1 MNSLSSR
8 LLPVVLI
15 IFLALLVWGLNT
27 AATLPALND
36 TRLANEPNLIAEH
49 SHTVRFNDKGQP
61 YQRLDA
67 DKASHYEENDSAW
80 FDNPH
85 LVSTIPGQ
93 PRVDLVTTRVQSI
106 NRGDKFWAPDPVT
119 VTRQPDEKH
128 AEMIVKGT
136 QVWYQ
141 PKPGLAWS
149 DAPVVADMGNN
160 YHANG
165 VGFQAD
171 ITDQTLLLK
180 SRVSTLYVP
189 APRSSK

>member
-8 LLPVVLI
+8 LLPLVLI
-15 IFLALLVWGLNT
+15 VFLAVLVWGLNT
-27 AATLPALND
+27 AATLPTLD
-36 TRLANEPNLIAEH
+36 DKRLTNEPNLIAEH
-49 SHTVRFNDKGQP
+49 THTVRFNEKGQP

-85 LVSTIPGQ
+85 LASTLPGQ
-93 PRVDLVTTRVQSI
+93 PRVDLVTTRIQSI

-119 VTRQPDEKH
+119 VTRQADAQH
-128 AEMIVKGT
+128 AQMVVHGRE
-136 QVWYQ
+136 VWYQ

-149 DAPVVADMGNN
+149 DAPVISDMGA
-160 YHANG
+160 YHATG

-171 ITDQTLLLK
+171 INDQTLLLK
-180 SRVSTLYVP
+180 SKVSTLYVP
-189 APRSSK
+189 AQRSSK